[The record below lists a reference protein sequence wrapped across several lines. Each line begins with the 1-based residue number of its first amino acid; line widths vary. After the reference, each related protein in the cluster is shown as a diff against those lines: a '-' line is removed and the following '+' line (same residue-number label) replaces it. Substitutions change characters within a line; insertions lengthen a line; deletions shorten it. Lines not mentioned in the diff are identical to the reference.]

1 MYRFALRPKWILF
14 HLLIVLLVFTMVNLG
29 IWQYHR
35 YQSRTAFNDEV
46 RSRFDLAA
54 QPFDQLVTATTDP
67 DDVEWLQ
74 ASLTGTYL
82 ADEQLILI
90 NRGQYGQAGSD
101 VVTPLE
107 LADGTLVLIDRG
119 FLVEGSAVPA
129 PPAGEVTVTG
139 TIRTSERRSLGG
151 LTDPPG
157 ELREAQRLDIERL
170 APQMPGP
177 VAPVFVTLVTSEPAQ
192 TGGLQ
197 PLPAPELSDGPHLS
211 YMVQWFIF
219 SVCAIVGWV
228 LALRRSAKK
237 RLSEAAE
244 RTAADSPS
252 PADDEPATAP
262 S

>member
-46 RSRFDLAA
+46 SSRFDLAA
-54 QPFDQLVTATTDP
+54 QPFQQLVTTDTDP

-74 ASLTGTYL
+74 ATLTGTYL
-82 ADEQLILI
+82 PDEQVILI

-107 LADGTLVLIDRG
+107 LTDGTLVLIDRG
-119 FLVEGSAVPA
+119 FLVTGTEVPE
-129 PPAGEVTVTG
+129 PPTGEVTVTG
-139 TIRTSERRSLGG
+139 TIRASERRNLGG

-157 ELREAQRLDIERL
+157 DLTEAQRLDIERL
-170 APQMPGP
+170 TPQLPGP
-177 VAPVFVTLVTSEPAQ
+177 VAPVFVSLVESDPAQ
-192 TGGLQ
+192 PGGLQ
-197 PLPAPELSDGPHLS
+197 PLPAPELSSGPHLS

-219 SVCAIVGWV
+219 SLCAIVGWV

-237 RLSEAAE
+237 RVSEAAE

>member
-1 MYRFALRPKWILF
+1 MYRFALRPKWLLF
-14 HLLIVLLVFTMVNLG
+14 HLLILVLVFTMVNLG
-29 IWQYHR
+29 IWQWHR

-46 RSRFDLAA
+46 LSRFDVPA
-54 QPFDQLVTATTDP
+54 QPFEQLVHTDTDP
-67 DDVEWLQ
+67 KSVEWRQ
-74 ASLTGTYL
+74 ATLSGTYL
-82 ADEQLILI
+82 ADEQLIII
-90 NRGQYGQAGSD
+90 NRGQAGQAGSD

-107 LADGTLVLIDRG
+107 LADGTLVLVDRG
-119 FLVEGSAVPA
+119 FLVEGAALPA
-129 PPAGEVTVTG
+129 PPSGEVTVFG
-139 TIRTSERRSLGG
+139 TIRKSEQRNLGG

-157 ELREAQRLDIERL
+157 ELTEAQRLDVERL

-177 VAPVFVTLVTSEPAQ
+177 VAPVFVSLVESRPAQ
-192 TGGLQ
+192 AGGLQ

-237 RLSEAAE
+237 RVSEAAG
-244 RTAADSPS
+244 RAAADSPS
-252 PADDEPATAP
+252 PTADEPATAP

>member
-14 HLLIVLLVFTMVNLG
+14 HLLIVVLVFTMVNLG

-35 YQSRTAFNDEV
+35 YQGRTAFNDEV

-54 QPFDQLVTATTDP
+54 QPFEQLVSDTTDP
-67 DDVEWLQ
+67 DDVEWFQ
-74 ASLTGTYL
+74 ATLTGTYL
-82 ADEQLILI
+82 PDEQLILI
-90 NRGQYGQAGSD
+90 NRGQFGQAGSD
-101 VVTPLE
+101 VVTPIE

-119 FLVEGSAVPA
+119 FLVEGSTVPE
-129 PPAGEVTVTG
+129 PPTGEITVTG
-139 TIRTSERRSLGG
+139 TIRASERRNLGG

-157 ELREAQRLDIERL
+157 DLTEAQRLDIERL

-177 VAPVFVTLVTSEPAQ
+177 VAPVFVTLVESDPAQ
-192 TGGLQ
+192 GGGLQ
-197 PLPAPELSDGPHLS
+197 PLPAPELSNGPHLS

-219 SVCAIVGWV
+219 SLCAIVGWV
-228 LALRRSAKK
+228 LAMRRSAKK

-252 PADDEPATAP
+252 PTVDEAATAP